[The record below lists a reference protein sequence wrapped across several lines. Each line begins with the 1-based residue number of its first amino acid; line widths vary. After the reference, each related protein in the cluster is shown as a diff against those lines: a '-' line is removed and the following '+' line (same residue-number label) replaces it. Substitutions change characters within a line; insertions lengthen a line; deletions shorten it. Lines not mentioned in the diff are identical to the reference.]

1 MTNTSLSVGLAPVR
15 DLLVLVGRAQGGG
28 GGLLGV
34 ELGQGGGAG
43 SVHLHTQMERIKYCP
58 GRSLLDNSWVKL
70 YPANFPRTNS

>member
-43 SVHLHTQMERIKYCP
+43 SVHLHGEILSNFTQQTFP
-58 GRSLLDNSWVKL
+58 GRTVNGTGVLSIE
-70 YPANFPRTNS
+70 

>member
-43 SVHLHTQMERIKYCP
+43 SVHLHTQIKCCP
-58 GRSLLDNSWVKL
+58 ARSLLDNSWVKL